1 MFYVP
6 KKLLKYR
13 MKNILVIG
21 AGRTS
26 SSLINYLLE
35 KSAELN
41 WAVTIADKSLELAEQ
56 KAANHPRARAINFN
70 VLDDGQRALQVG
82 KADIVVSLLPET
94 FHIHVVKDC
103 IKHRVHLV
111 TASYVSPQMA
121 TFNHEVENA
130 GLIFLNEMGLD
141 PGIDHMDTM
150 RLISKVKAKGG
161 KLISLR
167 SYGGG
172 LVAPQCDD
180 NPWGYKITW
189 NPMNVVMAGM
199 ASARY
204 VKNEKLKI
212 VPYNRLFRDVRLVD
226 VPGLGKF
233 EAYPNRDS
241 IKYRRIYSIPK
252 IPNVFRGSLRK
263 IGFCKAWNAL
273 VQIGLTDN
281 RYLVPDSDK
290 FRFNEWLSFYLDKK
304 NGISTKQALADFLN
318 ESEDSEIIKNIEWLG
333 LLSDEKIHLTDVSP
347 AEILLDL
354 LKKKWKFGERDKDM
368 VILQTEVEYEIENRI
383 DKIVSSLVV
392 YGKPGFNTAMSA
404 TVGLPLGIGVKLIL
418 GNKVKE
424 KGVII
429 PIYPDIYKPA
439 MKELSE
445 LGIKPNELVTS
456 I

>member
-1 MFYVP
+1 
-6 KKLLKYR
+6 

-26 SSLINYLLE
+26 FSLINYLL
-35 KSAELN
+35 
-41 WAVTIADKSLELAEQ
+41 DKSLELDWAITVADQSLEMAEQ
-56 KAANHPRARAINFN
+56 KTANHPRAKAIMFN
-70 VLDDGQRALQVG
+70 VLDDEQRAVQIS

-103 IKHRVHLV
+103 IKYRAHLV
-111 TASYVSPQMA
+111 TASYISQQMDS
-121 TFNHEVENA
+121 FDQEVKDA

-150 RLISKVKAKGG
+150 RLINKVNDNGG
-161 KLISLR
+161 KLVSLR

-172 LVAPQCDD
+172 LVAPECDD

-189 NPMNVVMAGM
+189 NPMNVVTAGM

-204 VKNEKLKI
+204 VKDEKLKI

-241 IKYRRIYSIPK
+241 IKYRRIYNIPR

-290 FRFNEWLSFYLDKK
+290 LKFSEWLSFYLDKK
-304 NGISTKQALADFLN
+304 PGISTKQALADFLSEPE
-318 ESEDSEIIKNIEWLG
+318 ESDILKKIEWLG
-333 LLSDEKIHLTDVSP
+333 LLSDNKIQLTDVSP

-354 LKKKWKFGERDKDM
+354 LKEKWKFEEKDKDM
-368 VILQTEVEYEIENRI
+368 VILQTEVEYEIEKRI
-383 DKIVSSLVV
+383 EKIVSSIIM

-404 TVGLPLGIGVKLIL
+404 TVGLPLGIGAKLIL
-418 GNKVKE
+418 SNSIIE

-429 PIYPDIYKPA
+429 PIYPDIYEPA
-439 MKELSE
+439 MEELYK
-445 LGIKPNELVTS
+445 LGIKPVEVLTNN
-456 I
+456 

>member
-1 MFYVP
+1 
-6 KKLLKYR
+6 

-35 KSAELN
+35 RSQESD
-41 WAVTIADKSLELAEQ
+41 WAITVADQSLEMAEQ
-56 KAANHPRARAINFN
+56 KTANHPRAKAIKFD
-70 VLDDGQRALQVG
+70 VLNEEQRSVQIS
-82 KADIVVSLLPET
+82 KADLVVSLLPEA

-103 IKHRVHLV
+103 IKYRAHLV
-111 TASYVSPQMA
+111 TASYISQEMA
-121 TFNHEVENA
+121 AFDDEVKDA

-150 RLISKVKAKGG
+150 RLISKVKDNAG
-161 KLISLR
+161 KLISLK

-172 LVAPQCDD
+172 LIAPECDD

-189 NPMNVVMAGM
+189 NPMNVVTAGM

-204 VKNEKLKI
+204 VKDEKLKI
-212 VPYNRLFRDVRLVD
+212 VPYNRVFRETHLVD

-233 EAYPNRDS
+233 ESYPNRDS
-241 IKYRRIYSIPK
+241 IKYRRIYNIPQ

-281 RYLVPDSDK
+281 RYLVPDSNK
-290 FRFNEWLSFYLDKK
+290 FNYNDWISFYLDKK
-304 NGISTKQALADFLN
+304 NGTNTKQALKDFLGEPE
-318 ESEDSEIIKNIEWLG
+318 ESDIVKKIEWLG
-333 LLSDEKIHLTDVSP
+333 LLSDEKIQLTDVSP

-354 LKKKWKFGERDKDM
+354 LKRKWTFGEKDKDM
-368 VILQTEVEYEIENRI
+368 VILQTEVEYELEGKVE
-383 DKIVSSLVV
+383 KIVSSLVV

-404 TVGLPLGIGVKLIL
+404 TVGLPLGIGANLIL
-418 GNKVKE
+418 NNKVKE

-429 PIYPDIYKPA
+429 PIHQDIYEPA

-445 LGIKPNELVTS
+445 LGIKPKELITS